1 MERPESWCIISFAF
15 EYMVILSYF
24 SEVKEELSKVVWP
37 KAKDVVK
44 LTLIV
49 LLISL
54 IVGSYIG
61 LLDLGFVKL
70 LELILK

>member
-1 MERPESWCIISFAF
+1 
-15 EYMVILSYF
+15 MVILSYF

-37 KAKDVVK
+37 KPDQVVK

-49 LLISL
+49 LAISL
-54 IVGSYIG
+54 IVAGYIG
-61 LLDLGFVKL
+61 LLDVGFVKL